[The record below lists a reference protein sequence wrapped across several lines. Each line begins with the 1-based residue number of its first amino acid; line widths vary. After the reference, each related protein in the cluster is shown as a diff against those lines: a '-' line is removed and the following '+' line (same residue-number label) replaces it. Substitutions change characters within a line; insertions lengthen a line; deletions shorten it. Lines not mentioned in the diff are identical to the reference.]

1 VRVLKGGGHVAILD
15 VWYTNKYEQELRKS
29 GMQEVSRSGLHFSM
43 GVVPMRLV
51 SGSKPTP

>member
-1 VRVLKGGGHVAILD
+1 MLKGGGRVAILD
-15 VWYTNKYEQELRKS
+15 IWHTNKYEQELRKS

-51 SGSKPTP
+51 SGSKPAP